1 MCVCPHAL
9 RVPMPLGTAP
19 AGASSE
25 SVTVAAEAAGVPTI
39 SASAL
44 SLGKIIDQVGGVVAL
59 LTWWGG
65 HERGSAPI
73 AARHA
78 YLT

>member
-1 MCVCPHAL
+1 
-9 RVPMPLGTAP
+9 
-19 AGASSE
+19 
-25 SVTVAAEAAGVPTI
+25 VAAEAAGVPTI